1 MGSDQHGRA
10 PSSSRSCATVVCWGA
25 IAGGPISRF
34 LDRYPYSS
42 FSVGVGG
49 LAKTRAIAAE
59 VALRFSL
66 CWPFGNLAEHFDSL
80 VNVAHFAMGNSR
92 STFRA
97 QHPATN

>member
-1 MGSDQHGRA
+1 MGRDQHGRA
-10 PSSSRSCATVVCWGA
+10 ASGGFARPAFVCRREL
-25 IAGGPISRF
+25 AGGPISRF

-59 VALRFSL
+59 VAPRFSL

-97 QHPATN
+97 QHPAT